1 MTVIALVDGGTADT
15 VLEWITAVC
24 MIGGALMSVA
34 AGIGL
39 LRFPDLF
46 SRMHAATKP
55 QVLGLFLLLLSVALQ
70 IRAWA
75 AVPVLLLAWLFQ
87 LLTAPVTAHMVGR
100 AAYRTKHLKQEKLV
114 LDDLNEVVSEAQRR
128 LDEGR

>member
-1 MTVIALVDGGTADT
+1 MIVLGLVDGGTMDI
-15 VLEWITAVC
+15 VLDWIVVIC
-24 MIGGALMSVA
+24 MVSGALLSVA

-39 LRFPDLF
+39 LRFTDLF

-55 QVLGLFLLLLSVALQ
+55 QVLGLFLMLLSVALH
-70 IRAWA
+70 IRAFS
-75 AVPVLLLAWLFQ
+75 AVPLLLLAWLFQ
-87 LLTAPVTAHMVGR
+87 LLTAPVTAHMIGR
-100 AAYRTKHLKQEKLV
+100 AGYRTRHLKEETLV

>member
-1 MTVIALVDGGTADT
+1 MIVLGLVDGGTMDI
-15 VLEWITAVC
+15 VLDWIVVIC
-24 MIGGALMSVA
+24 MVSGALLSVA

-55 QVLGLFLLLLSVALQ
+55 QVLGLFLMLLSVALQ
-70 IRAWA
+70 IRAWS
-75 AVPVLLLAWLFQ
+75 AVPVLLLAWFFQ

-100 AAYRTKHLKQEKLV
+100 AGYRTRHLKQETLV